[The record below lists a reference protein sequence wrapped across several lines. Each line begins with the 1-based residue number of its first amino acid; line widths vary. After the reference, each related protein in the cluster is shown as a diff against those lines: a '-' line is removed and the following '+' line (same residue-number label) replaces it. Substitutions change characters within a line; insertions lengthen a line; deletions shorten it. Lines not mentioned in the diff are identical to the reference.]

1 MVYYMDTITL
11 MKKYSKLPIEVI
23 DKTNFIIISSRIKIT
38 KNRENVLI
46 ASNMFINSGMLK
58 GVGMEF
64 DSDPEQALENFKR
77 YLLKEPRALSLLCA
91 SIEAYI
97 TAGENTVFLCSP
109 NEMKV
114 GYMEM
119 IAEAMESLFD
129 FPVCKYPEE
138 RPFDLEE
145 VITRLLYYKKEIN
158 KLHIKKMSRAEIRR
172 YIEKLTKK
180 KLKKELKHRDL
191 DYEGLDS
198 DEMRKLLEDHFKEI

>member
-38 KNRENVLI
+38 KNRENVLM

-109 NEMKV
+109 NDMKV
-114 GYMEM
+114 G
-119 IAEAMESLFD
+119 
-129 FPVCKYPEE
+129 
-138 RPFDLEE
+138 
-145 VITRLLYYKKEIN
+145 
-158 KLHIKKMSRAEIRR
+158 
-172 YIEKLTKK
+172 
-180 KLKKELKHRDL
+180 
-191 DYEGLDS
+191 
-198 DEMRKLLEDHFKEI
+198 